1 MQSIGDPIKSPTP
14 GAKNHAPLRI
24 ADLLSSTN
32 SSPES
37 RISDCAQ
44 VNWQMSITP
53 ISEAVTQTPSHSI
66 PCPQSNDERNAAL
79 EGRSDAVQFRKSTGR
94 KRSSSA
100 RSNPQ
105 PPLQPKW
112 PCQGSPKAFSLG
124 KHLIYLIL
132 AFQKKMSLTHYRI
145 IPIPDIEI
153 EL

>member
-1 MQSIGDPIKSPTP
+1 MQSIGDPIKSPTL

-44 VNWQMSITP
+44 VNWQISITP
-53 ISEAVTQTPSHSI
+53 ISEAVTQSPSHSI
-66 PCPQSNDERNAAL
+66 SCSQSNDERNAPL
-79 EGRSDAVQFRKSTGR
+79 KGRSDGVQFRKSSSR

-105 PPLQPKW
+105 LPLQPKW
-112 PCQGSPKAFSLG
+112 PCRGGSKAFSLG
-124 KHLIYLIL
+124 KHLIYLRS
-132 AFQKKMSLTHYRI
+132 AFQKKKSLTHYRI
-145 IPIPDIEI
+145 IPTPGIEI